1 MQDVIDCRGL
11 ACPQPVLETKACLE
25 TTDLAAFTVILD
37 NEAARNNV
45 GRFVTSQGHKI
56 EEEVEAGIYRLRVIR
71 SGAPG
76 QTTDSAP
83 TPCVAS
89 HKPVLVI
96 KIPSDKMGHGDDELG
111 GILLR
116 AFVKTIKD
124 VTPQP
129 KCLVMFNSGVK
140 LAAVGSDVLAA
151 LQDLE
156 KAGTEILVCGTCLD
170 FYHLKTQ
177 LQAGR
182 VSNMFEIMSAMA
194 QADRVVSP

>member
-1 MQDVIDCRGL
+1 MQDVIDCRGF
-11 ACPQPVLETKACLE
+11 ACPQPVLETKARLE

-45 GRFVTSQGHKI
+45 SRFVISQGHKI
-56 EEEVEAGIYRLRVIR
+56 EEEVGEGIYRLRVIR
-71 SGAPG
+71 IGTPG
-76 QTTDSAP
+76 RTTESSL
-83 TPCVAS
+83 TPCAAPQE
-89 HKPVLVI
+89 PVLVI

-111 GILLR
+111 AILLR

-124 VTPQP
+124 VTPRP

-170 FYHLKTQ
+170 FYQLKTQ